1 MAASHGSILTP
12 TPITSKG
19 DGIVLKSVVRLTI
32 LAALAVGFALP
43 LTSASAAT
51 RCPATF
57 QVLHNDRIGAMTLPA
72 GPYRVTVDGVSC
84 PGASQLFANFLQD
97 YDGVLPGA
105 WTANA
110 ARRSFTDG
118 RRGFSVRPVKAN
130 PNPPTPPAP
139 PGPPT
144 PTVCPGTFSV
154 LHNDRVGGIPLPK
167 GRYTITVLTG
177 TAGLPCTTAARL
189 YAQFLYYPAGDLPGA
204 WTALPTESPNPGA
217 FFNNVPGDMS
227 FRVDRTPGGIGGGG
241 QSHGTLCG
249 TFRVLHNDNIGSLY
263 VPRGTYNIVL
273 PRGSVMDCDAATRQF
288 TAFLDA
294 ARLSGAWRLNPTTAT
309 FTKGTTSAT
318 SFRIEPRSGS
328 VR

>member
-1 MAASHGSILTP
+1 
-12 TPITSKG
+12 
-19 DGIVLKSVVRLTI
+19 VLRNVVRLTI

-57 QVLHNDRIGAMTLPA
+57 QVLHNDRIGAMSLPA
-72 GPYRVTVDGVSC
+72 GAYRVTVNGVSC
-84 PGASQLFANFLQD
+84 PGASRLFADFLQD

-118 RRGFSVRPVKAN
+118 RRSVSVRPVK
-130 PNPPTPPAP
+130 PTPPTPPNP
-139 PGPPT
+139 PGPPA

-154 LHNDRVGGIPLPK
+154 LHNDRVGAIRLPR

-189 YAQFLYYPAGDLPGA
+189 YAQFLDYPSGDLPA
-204 WTALPTESPNPGA
+204 PWTALPTESPNPGA
-217 FFNNVPGDMS
+217 FFNDVPDDLS
-227 FRVDRTPGGIGGGG
+227 FRVDRVPGGTGGGG
-241 QSHGTLCG
+241 HSGGTLCG

-273 PRGSVMDCDAATRQF
+273 PPGSVMSCAAASRRF
-288 TAFLDA
+288 TALLDA
-294 ARLSGAWRLNPTTAT
+294 GTLPRAWRLDVSTGTVSR
-309 FTKGTTSAT
+309 GTTSAT
-318 SFRIEPRSGS
+318 SFRIEPTSGS

>member
-1 MAASHGSILTP
+1 MLR
-12 TPITSKG
+12 
-19 DGIVLKSVVRLTI
+19 SVVRLTI

-43 LTSASAAT
+43 LASASAAT

-57 QVLHNDRIGAMTLPA
+57 QVLHNDRIGAMSLPA
-72 GPYRVTVDGVSC
+72 GAYRLTVDGVSC
-84 PGASQLFANFLQD
+84 PGASRLFANFLQD

-118 RRGFSVRPVKAN
+118 RRSFSVRPVG
-130 PNPPTPPAP
+130 PTPPTPPAP
-139 PGPPT
+139 PGPPA
-144 PTVCPGTFSV
+144 PAVCPGTFSV
-154 LHNDRVGGIPLPK
+154 LHNDRVGAIRLPR

-189 YAQFLYYPAGDLPGA
+189 YAQFLDYPAGDLPA
-204 WTALPTESPNPGA
+204 PWTALPTESPTPGA
-217 FFNNVPGDMS
+217 FFNDVPGDRS
-227 FRVDRTPGGIGGGG
+227 FRVDRTPGGTGGGG
-241 QSHGTLCG
+241 HTPGTFCG
-249 TFRVLHNDNIGSLY
+249 TVRVLHNDNIGSLY
-263 VPRGTYNIVL
+263 IPRGTYNIVL
-273 PRGSVMDCDAATRQF
+273 PWGSVMGCDAATRQF

-309 FTKGTTSAT
+309 FTEGTTSAT

>member
-1 MAASHGSILTP
+1 MLR
-12 TPITSKG
+12 
-19 DGIVLKSVVRLTI
+19 SVVRLTV

-57 QVLHNDRIGAMTLPA
+57 QVLHDDRIGAMSLPA
-72 GPYRVTVDGVSC
+72 GTCRVTVDGVSC
-84 PGASQLFANFLQD
+84 PGASRLFAGVLQD

-110 ARRSFTDG
+110 TRRSFTDG

-130 PNPPTPPAP
+130 PNPPPP
-139 PGPPT
+139 PGPPA
-144 PTVCPGTFSV
+144 PTACAGTFSV
-154 LHNDRVGGIPLPK
+154 LHNDRVGAIRLPR
-167 GRYTITVLTG
+167 GRYTMAVLTG

-189 YAQFLYYPAGDLPGA
+189 YAQFLDYPAGDLPVP
-204 WTALPTESPNPGA
+204 WSPLPAESPNPRA
-217 FFNNVPGDMS
+217 FFNDVPGDRS
-227 FRVDRTPGGIGGGG
+227 FRVDRRPGGTGGGG
-241 QSHGTLCG
+241 HTPGTFCG
-249 TFRVLHNDNIGSLY
+249 TFRVPHNDNIGSLH
-263 VPRGTYNIVL
+263 VPRGTHNIVL
-273 PRGSVMDCDAATRQF
+273 PRGSVMSCDAATRQF

-294 ARLSGAWRLNPTTAT
+294 ARLSGAWRLDPTTAT